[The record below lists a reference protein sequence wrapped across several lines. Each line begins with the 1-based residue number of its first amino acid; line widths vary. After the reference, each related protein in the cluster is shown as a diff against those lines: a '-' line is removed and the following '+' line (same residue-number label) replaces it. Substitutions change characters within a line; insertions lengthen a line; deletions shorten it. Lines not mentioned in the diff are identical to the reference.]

1 MLKIVCFDYLSSD
14 PHMCSIYLPIIY
26 LGACSGQKTNPFQ
39 ELVDFRLKSGS
50 AVVLGGICIYN
61 KTPLICIH
69 NKNHGYLS
77 LNKVNYFLN
86 CQDKNV
92 YNHLDWKKCWL
103 KVLILFYCRKVERI
117 GMFCFKYK
125 CDTCQYIVGKTE
137 LLFSNVL
144 FLPQKLKGWGCV

>member
-1 MLKIVCFDYLSSD
+1 MDL
-14 PHMCSIYLPIIY
+14 
-26 LGACSGQKTNPFQ
+26 
-39 ELVDFRLKSGS
+39 RLKSGS
-50 AVVLGGICIYN
+50 AVILGGSCIYN

-69 NKNHGYLS
+69 NKKDHGYLS

-125 CDTCQYIVGKTE
+125 CDTCQFIVGKTE
-137 LLFSNVL
+137 LLFPNVL
-144 FLPQKLKGWGCV
+144 FLPENWKDGDVYEFKCFGCKKRLVRVGYLCRYLVYSSWFRYGLVFGIKVT

>member
-50 AVVLGGICIYN
+50 AVILGGICIYN

-69 NKNHGYLS
+69 NKKDHGYLS

-92 YNHLDWKKCWL
+92 YNYLYWKECWL
-103 KVLILFYCRKVERI
+103 KVLILLYCRKIERI
-117 GMFCFKYK
+117 GMFVLSINVINASLLLARQSYYFLMFYS
-125 CDTCQYIVGKTE
+125 CQK
-137 LLFSNVL
+137 S
-144 FLPQKLKGWGCV
+144 

>member
-1 MLKIVCFDYLSSD
+1 M
-14 PHMCSIYLPIIY
+14 
-26 LGACSGQKTNPFQ
+26 
-39 ELVDFRLKSGS
+39 DFRLKSGR
-50 AVVLGGICIYN
+50 AVVLGGSCIYN
-61 KTPLICIH
+61 TIPLLCSC
-69 NKNHGYLS
+69 NKNH

-125 CDTCQYIVGKTE
+125 CDTCQFIVGKTE

-144 FLPQKLKGWGCV
+144 FLPEN